1 MGAEVQSKMYMPG
14 YYSLRDQQKNI
25 FGEYHD
31 FFLTRPAIDVN
42 EGNDKEHLRET
53 ILNHECVFKHQLH
66 ELHRVYKIQRD
77 MMNEVRSKELRKHM
91 IQSSE
96 TLESGCKRLQRRL
109 FDLELPADTYINDEE
124 EGLGVSG
131 LSKADNYLHSRNHE
145 VTRDTVGNLS
155 TRTGVNCSCY
165 SDLPCLNSYMKIANG
180 LNNLNEPINIE
191 ESSVL
196 GNIFCSKEEME
207 RRVLSL
213 NSHSGFQCF
222 ANQFCDGG
230 VSRNNMNLETERRQK
245 GWLAYN
251 AEAAFYTGQTGS
263 NGRSSLC
270 ASFSPEDLPKTFKPR
285 QVESHVKKI
294 FGVEICERSPGASFE
309 ASCSLVQHPFSTPN
323 SELSASIS
331 HKNLY
336 SALSLNISSVQGNP
350 SFSSFAQSNKLINSN
365 SSIKAD
371 LCLGSQLESKE
382 SSNGFNGISDSSSAS
397 EQFAQASALGPKR
410 HQTEPQGGLPSCN
423 GNSSEER
430 QGLNSLHNLFDKTE
444 MIRKRSF
451 QSFVH
456 DSLCALDAEVGEC
469 SSNRK
474 ILGFSISEKP
484 FISKDSAAVD
494 TKVQYALLLDS
505 EQHKAGKR
513 VSRNHHIDLNLCFV
527 EEKAQSSNLEID
539 LEAAVV
545 VEEMDITP
553 GAEVVQDDE
562 SRKLHE
568 ELIKVAAEA
577 LVAISSSCPSEP
589 LHWFAELISS
599 YKGNVENESGDHG
612 MDYLE
617 FMTLNLTETKVEEY
631 HYDPQPQVLE
641 SPKNGYTLLTRR
653 QRRGQARRGRQRKN
667 FQRDVLTTVASLS
680 KNEVTD
686 DLQTIQGLIRASGGT
701 WQSSLSL
708 KNAGR
713 GKGRRANV
721 TICPPKCRD
730 AALEETSLI
739 GWGKR
744 TRRPPRQRFPVLR
757 SL

>member
-1 MGAEVQSKMYMPG
+1 MGAKVQSKMYMPG
-14 YYSLRDQQKNI
+14 YYSLRDQRKNI
-25 FGEYHD
+25 FGEYRD

-42 EGNDKEHLRET
+42 EGNDKEQLRET
-53 ILNHECVFKHQLH
+53 ILKHECVFKHQLH

-77 MMNEVRSKELRKHM
+77 MMNEVRSKELLRKHM

-96 TLESGCKRLQRRL
+96 TLESGCKRLRRRL

-124 EGLGVSG
+124 EGPGVSG
-131 LSKADNYLHSRNHE
+131 LSKADSYLHSRNHE

-155 TRTGVNCSCY
+155 TRTVVNSSCY

-196 GNIFCSKEEME
+196 GNSFCSKEEME
-207 RRVLSL
+207 RRVLSYK
-213 NSHSGFQCF
+213 
-222 ANQFCDGG
+222 FCDGG
-230 VSRNNMNLETERRQK
+230 EVSRNNMNLETERKQK

-251 AEAAFYTGQTGS
+251 ADAALYAGQTGS
-263 NGRSSLC
+263 NGSSLC
-270 ASFSPEDLPKTFKPR
+270 ASFSPEDLPKTSKPR

-294 FGVEICERSPGASFE
+294 FGVEICERSPGASVE
-309 ASCSLVQHPFSTPN
+309 ASGSLVQHPFSTLN

-336 SALSLNISSVQGNP
+336 SALNQNISTVQGNP
-350 SFSSFAQSNKLINSN
+350 SFSSFAQSNKLVNSN
-365 SSIKAD
+365 SCIKAD
-371 LCLGSQLESKE
+371 LCHSSWLESKE
-382 SSNGFNGISDSSSAS
+382 SSNAFNGISDSSSAS
-397 EQFAQASALGPKR
+397 EHFAQASALGPKR
-410 HQTEPQGGLPSCN
+410 YQTEPQGVLPSCN
-423 GNSSEER
+423 GNSSKER

-444 MIRKRSF
+444 IIRKRSSP
-451 QSFVH
+451 SFVQ

-484 FISKDSAAVD
+484 FISKDSAAAVD
-494 TKVQYALLLDS
+494 TKGQHALPLDS
-505 EQHKAGKR
+505 EQHKAGKG

-539 LEAAVV
+539 FEAPVV
-545 VEEMDITP
+545 VEEMDVTP
-553 GAEVVQDDE
+553 GAEVVVQDE
-562 SRKLHE
+562 ECRKPQE

-617 FMTLNLTETKVEEY
+617 LMTLNLSETNVEEY
-631 HYDPQPQVLE
+631 HYEPQPQVLE
-641 SPKNGYTLLTRR
+641 SPKNDYTLLTRR
-653 QRRGQARRGRQRKN
+653 PRRGQARRGRQRKN
-667 FQRDVLTTVASLS
+667 FQRDILPTVASLS

-686 DLQTIQGLIRASGGT
+686 DLQTIQGLIRATGGT

-721 TICPPKCRD
+721 KTTSPPKCRD

-744 TRRPPRQRFPVLR
+744 TRRPPRQRFSVLR

>member
-25 FGEYHD
+25 FGEYRD

-42 EGNDKEHLRET
+42 ERNDKEQLRET
-53 ILNHECVFKHQLH
+53 ILKHECVFKHQLH

-77 MMNEVRSKELRKHM
+77 MMNEVRSKEVRKHM

-96 TLESGCKRLQRRL
+96 TLESGCKRLRRRL

-131 LSKADNYLHSRNHE
+131 LSKEDNYLHSRNHE
-145 VTRDTVGNLS
+145 VTRDTVRNFS
-155 TRTGVNCSCY
+155 TCTGVNTSCY
-165 SDLPCLNSYMKIANG
+165 SDLPCLNSYRKIANG

-196 GNIFCSKEEME
+196 GNIFCLKEEME

-213 NSHSGFQCF
+213 NSHSGFQCL
-222 ANQFCDGG
+222 ANKFCYGG
-230 VSRNNMNLETERRQK
+230 VSRNHMNLETERRQK

-263 NGRSSLC
+263 NGSSLC
-270 ASFSPEDLPKTFKPR
+270 ASFSPEDLHKTSKPW

-294 FGVEICERSPGASFE
+294 FGVEICERSPGASVE

-323 SELSASIS
+323 SEFSASIS

-336 SALSLNISSVQGNP
+336 SALSQNISSVQGNP
-350 SFSSFAQSNKLINSN
+350 SFSSFAQSNKLVNSN

-371 LCLGSQLESKE
+371 LCLSSQLESKE
-382 SSNGFNGISDSSSAS
+382 SSNAFNGISDSSSAS
-397 EQFAQASALGPKR
+397 EQFAQANA
-410 HQTEPQGGLPSCN
+410 PQGGLPSRN

-430 QGLNSLHNLFDKTE
+430 QGLNSLHNLFEKTE

-451 QSFVH
+451 QSFVQ
-456 DSLCALDAEVGEC
+456 DSFCALDAEVDEC

-484 FISKDSAAVD
+484 FISKD
-494 TKVQYALLLDS
+494 TKGKYALLLDS
-505 EQHKAGKR
+505 EQHKAGKG

-539 LEAAVV
+539 LEAPVV

-641 SPKNGYTLLTRR
+641 SPKNDCTLLTR
-653 QRRGQARRGRQRKN
+653 QPRRGQARRGRQRKN
-667 FQRDVLTTVASLS
+667 FQRDVLPTVASLS

-686 DLQTIQGLIRASGGT
+686 DLQTIQGLIRATGGT

-721 TICPPKCRD
+721 TTTCPPKCRD

-744 TRRPPRQRFPVLR
+744 TRRPPRQRFSVLR